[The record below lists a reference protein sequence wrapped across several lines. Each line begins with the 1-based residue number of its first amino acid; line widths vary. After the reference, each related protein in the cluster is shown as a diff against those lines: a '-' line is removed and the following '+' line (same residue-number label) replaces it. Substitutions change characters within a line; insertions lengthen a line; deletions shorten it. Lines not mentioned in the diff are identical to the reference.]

1 MLKKLLPTGQVGH
14 LYIAVCLYSC
24 LNPLSFVVVWMY
36 VIREMEDAIRDC
48 TVGGLHLIQAWQR
61 QRYRNKNVGLLLFLL
76 VFIAQFFSSAS
87 LELNLI

>member
-1 MLKKLLPTGQVGH
+1 MLKKPLPTGQVGH

-48 TVGGLHLIQAWQR
+48 TVGGSFQIKVMMCCLVLDNKLI
-61 QRYRNKNVGLLLFLL
+61 
-76 VFIAQFFSSAS
+76 
-87 LELNLI
+87 